1 MNQLSK
7 FCFVFGLLVLVS
19 FLPQT
24 GYGNQANRDPQL
36 IIVGNVVGFDEIW
49 SQVNLTCA
57 PQRQTLV
64 VRVQTCLHGT
74 ANSNYIKVLYEF
86 MGSEQKLP
94 DEMQKSEQAWQFKLY
109 TAKAEPQIKVIQN
122 PSGNQRESPA
132 SGEDWENMK
141 NWQFQIIEPTPG
153 QLPDGSI
160 KMLRKTTGAEAETI
174 PTTDLPCYELKPGD
188 FQRLA
193 R

>member
-7 FCFVFGLLVLVS
+7 FCFAFGVLVLVS
-19 FLPQT
+19 FLPQA

-49 SQVNLTCA
+49 SQINLTCA

-64 VRVQTCLHGT
+64 VRVQTCLQGT
-74 ANSNYIKVLYEF
+74 VNSNYIKVMYEF

-94 DEMQKSEQAWQFKLY
+94 EEMQKSEQAWQFKLS
-109 TAKAEPQIKVIQN
+109 TAKAEPQIKVIKN
-122 PSGNQRESPA
+122 PSGNHREAPS
-132 SGEDWENMK
+132 SEVDWENIK

-160 KMLRKTTGAEAETI
+160 KMLRKTTGAETETI
-174 PTTDLPCYELKPGD
+174 PTTDLPCYELKPGG